1 MVVGSGLR
9 PWTSMLLVVLDGER
23 GVGLVFGKASSLLVS
38 FSFLNVL
45 VALLLSFLLAFL
57 TVLVSLSDFE
67 TVCLLGF
74 WFDEELAG
82 CAVRAR
88 LDGSWLEVRSSR
100 LRFRYAFCFLCCLRW
115 EDVSLACCG

>member
-9 PWTSMLLVVLDGER
+9 PWTSMLLVVLDGE
-23 GVGLVFGKASSLLVS
+23 GGMGLVFGEASSLLVS

-45 VALLLSFLLAFL
+45 VALLSFLLAFL

-88 LDGSWLEVRSSR
+88 LDGSWFEVRCFR
-100 LRFRYAFCFLCCLRW
+100 LRFWYSLWCFCRFRCLAL
-115 EDVSLACCG
+115 SLAC